1 MTLIPSR
8 VSHAFCVRSSLDGR
22 LFLLGLLDRPA
33 ATFQVVERSSN
44 EVSPIT
50 VTRKYLIS
58 RAQMICDSMTRESL
72 VRANPSHSRRSPV
85 ATATARTS
93 PLAVR
98 RPHPYRCSS
107 TRYISWQATQ

>member
-58 RAQMICDSMTRESL
+58 RAAQMIYDSMTRESL
-72 VRANPSHSRRSPV
+72 VRANPLSLKAFASCHR
-85 ATATARTS
+85 
-93 PLAVR
+93 
-98 RPHPYRCSS
+98 HC
-107 TRYISWQATQ
+107 